1 MTRKYDD
8 QDGPYEFERPV
19 RSTES
24 KIGPVASGVA
34 GFVIAGA
41 MLSGVAFAVNATSQP
56 EPSRS
61 VNAQPL
67 VNFDSEVEDEHN
79 SDSDGL
85 FITEETGTDSTSPAN
100 EISTPTSVIL
110 PTFSSDDEDE
120 DEDEDENHEEHFE
133 GEHEDSEDE
142 SDDSSDD

>member
-1 MTRKYDD
+1 MTRRYDN

-41 MLSGVAFAVNATSQP
+41 LLSGFAFAVNAASKP

-67 VNFDSEVEDEHN
+67 VN

-85 FITEETGTDSTSPAN
+85 FITEETGIDSTSPAN
-100 EISTPTSVIL
+100 EISTPTTVIL
-110 PTFSSDDEDE
+110 PTFTSDDEDE
-120 DEDEDENHEEHFE
+120 DEHEDEDHEEHYE

-142 SDDSSDD
+142 SYDSSDD